1 VLDRLKAG
9 EQALVPAFWS
19 LEVLNIL
26 LLGEK
31 KGRITAQQTQAFLDD
46 LRALDPVLDYASLE
60 QVAGPVQII
69 DKRQLTFYSRTM
81 IEGFKHKGLR
91 NLFEQDDARKVKAD
105 QVDRLRLILSTLDQA
120 GDVQDMNQPTFRLH
134 PLKGNRKGVWAVTV
148 RANWR
153 VTFRFEGGDA
163 YDVDLEDYH

>member
-1 VLDRLKAG
+1 
-9 EQALVPAFWS
+9 
-19 LEVLNIL
+19 
-26 LLGEK
+26 
-31 KGRITAQQTQAFLDD
+31 
-46 LRALDPVLDYASLE
+46 
-60 QVAGPVQII
+60 
-69 DKRQLTFYSRTM
+69 M
-81 IEGFKHKGLR
+81 IGSFKHRGLR
-91 NLFEQDDARKVKAD
+91 NLFEQDGARKVKAD

-120 GDVQDMNQPTFRLH
+120 SDEQDMNQPTFRLH

>member
-1 VLDRLKAG
+1 LNA
-9 EQALVPAFWS
+9 ALPHFRV
-19 LEVLNIL
+19 
-26 LLGEK
+26 
-31 KGRITAQQTQAFLDD
+31 
-46 LRALDPVLDYASLE
+46 
-60 QVAGPVQII
+60 
-69 DKRQLTFYSRTM
+69 DKRQLTFYSETV
-81 IEGFKHKGLR
+81 IESFRHKGLR
-91 NLFEQDDARKVKAD
+91 NLFEQDDARRVKAD

-134 PLKGNRKGVWAVTV
+134 PLKANRKGVWAVTV